1 MLKVNSVSFSY
12 QKKSTLENINFI
24 LQQGK
29 NLAVL
34 GESGCGKSTLLKLI
48 YGIYDL
54 QEGAISFN
62 NKPILGPKNQLIPG
76 DEAIKY
82 LAQDFGLMPYSTVAE
97 NVGQF
102 LSNMFPQKKQA
113 RIDALLEM
121 VEMLDFKNVKP
132 QFLSGGQQQRVA
144 LAKALA
150 QEPKLLLLDE
160 PFSQIDAFRKNKL
173 RRNLFNYLKE
183 QQISCII
190 ATHDSSDALSFADE
204 TLIIQ
209 KGKMIALD
217 TSENC
222 FKAPI
227 NKYCASFFGE
237 VSEIPKTF
245 LFNNTTATATL
256 LVYAFQLE
264 VVDHSTSKVT
274 IKNSYYRGQY
284 FLIEATYEFGSLFFE
299 HKSRLETG
307 TVVFLA
313 YNNGTNF

>member
-1 MLKVNSVSFSY
+1 
-12 QKKSTLENINFI
+12 
-24 LQQGK
+24 
-29 NLAVL
+29 
-34 GESGCGKSTLLKLI
+34 
-48 YGIYDL
+48 
-54 QEGAISFN
+54 
-62 NKPILGPKNQLIPG
+62 
-76 DEAIKY
+76 
-82 LAQDFGLMPYSTVAE
+82 
-97 NVGQF
+97 
-102 LSNMFPQKKQA
+102 
-113 RIDALLEM
+113 M

-245 LFNNTTATATL
+245 FSTIQHLQPLFWFMLFNW
-256 LVYAFQLE
+256 
-264 VVDHSTSKVT
+264 K
-274 IKNSYYRGQY
+274 
-284 FLIEATYEFGSLFFE
+284 
-299 HKSRLETG
+299 
-307 TVVFLA
+307 
-313 YNNGTNF
+313 